1 MLYDLFS
8 DFLRLEQCKIG
19 HDIDTTTYN
28 KYCLVVDK
36 FKKAVAN
43 KPVNQLTNA
52 DVLDFKYYLL
62 NVAKLGNNTLCGYMT
77 KAKTI
82 FNYAID
88 NDLISINPFRNMK
101 IKKEEVEINPLTKE
115 ELSLIIQKDFRI
127 KRLNQ
132 VRDCF
137 VFAAYTAMAYAD
149 LASITFDDVKEQNGV
164 YYIQK
169 NRVKTGV
176 QYTIPLND
184 IALDILRRYDY
195 QLPVLTNQRYN
206 SYLKEIADIC
216 GIEKNLTSHLAR
228 HTAATLML
236 NSGIPLDVV
245 AKILG
250 HSNTQMT
257 AHYAKMLDKTIIFT
271 KIDF

>member
-1 MLYDLFS
+1 
-8 DFLRLEQCKIG
+8 
-19 HDIDTTTYN
+19 
-28 KYCLVVDK
+28 
-36 FKKAVAN
+36 
-43 KPVNQLTNA
+43 
-52 DVLDFKYYLL
+52 
-62 NVAKLGNNTLCGYMT
+62 
-77 KAKTI
+77 
-82 FNYAID
+82 
-88 NDLISINPFRNMK
+88 
-101 IKKEEVEINPLTKE
+101 
-115 ELSLIIQKDFRI
+115 
-127 KRLNQ
+127 
-132 VRDCF
+132 
-137 VFAAYTAMAYAD
+137 MAYAD

-236 NSGIPLDVV
+236 NSGISIDVV

-250 HSNTQMT
+250 HRNTQMT
-257 AHYAKMLDKTIIFT
+257 AHYAKMLDKTIILT

>member
-1 MLYDLFS
+1 LFA
-8 DFLRLEQCKIG
+8 C
-19 HDIDTTTYN
+19 
-28 KYCLVVDK
+28 
-36 FKKAVAN
+36 
-43 KPVNQLTNA
+43 
-52 DVLDFKYYLL
+52 
-62 NVAKLGNNTLCGYMT
+62 
-77 KAKTI
+77 
-82 FNYAID
+82 
-88 NDLISINPFRNMK
+88 
-101 IKKEEVEINPLTKE
+101 
-115 ELSLIIQKDFRI
+115 
-127 KRLNQ
+127 
-132 VRDCF
+132 
-137 VFAAYTAMAYAD
+137 YTALAYAD
-149 LASITFDDVKEQNGV
+149 LASITIDDIKEQNGV

-184 IALDILRRYDY
+184 IALDILKRYDY

-236 NSGIPLDVV
+236 NSGISIDVV

-250 HSNTQMT
+250 HRNTAMT
-257 AHYAKMLDKTIIFT
+257 AHYAKMLDKTIILT